1 MTDRNKSYRWVF
13 KTPLYKHTVDA
24 AIRSGRVKT
33 KTEYAMQLWLAYLH
47 HSREQTGW
55 FREEA
60 IDVNEGIGWGN
71 SPQGASFWQSINVWH
86 GLLRGQSKYSF
97 K

>member
-1 MTDRNKSYRWVF
+1 MNRDKSYHWVF

-24 AIRSGRVKT
+24 AIKSGCVKT
-33 KTEYAMQLWLAYLH
+33 KTEYAVQLWLAYLH
-47 HSREQTGW
+47 HSKEQTSW

-60 IDVNEGIGWGN
+60 DNVDYGIGWGN
-71 SPQGASFWQSINVWH
+71 SPQGAIFWHSINEWH
-86 GLLRGQSKYSF
+86 GLLREQSKRTL